1 MENALPVE
9 DFKVRALLVLGIGI
23 GMLAA
28 QDTTPSAGV
37 QVTLAQAVRE
47 AIDKNLGLLAERYN
61 VSIAEARMITA
72 RLRPN
77 PVLTVDSDY
86 IDFLGKFTRD
96 NQAGPTELSAR
107 TDFILERG
115 GKRERRIE
123 VAENS
128 RAVAQLQLLNTT
140 RTLIL
145 DVQSAFV
152 EVLSAKENLALAREN
167 LKSFNSI
174 VEVNTNRVRAG
185 DLAQVELLRSQ
196 VAALQFQNSVRQAQS
211 RLTQARNRLQALMGR
226 TLFSLD
232 FDAVGDL
239 RRDSDPVKLEEF
251 RRAAV
256 ELRPDLQAL
265 KADQARSTADIRL
278 QMAQGKVDFTL
289 SSQYHWQFDNAKGNA
304 IGFFFSAP
312 LPIFNKNQG
321 EIERARR
328 EQQQIEARIRALEH
342 DIHAEVEN
350 AYQQYM
356 ASRELLENV
365 EHNMLTQ
372 AREVRQTIE
381 YSYRRGEATFVDLL
395 DAQRAFNDATQTYNE
410 ARADYARSL
419 YLIDAISGKGVN
431 P

>member
-1 MENALPVE
+1 M
-9 DFKVRALLVLGIGI
+9 RALLVLGIGI

-28 QDTTPSAGV
+28 QDTPSAGV

-115 GKRERRIE
+115 GKRERRME

-211 RLTQARNRLQALMGR
+211 RLAQSRTRLQTLMGR

-239 RRDSDPVKLEEF
+239 RRDSEPVKIEEF

-256 ELRPDLQAL
+256 ELRPDLQSP
-265 KADQARSTADIRL
+265 QSRS
-278 QMAQGKVDFTL
+278 G
-289 SSQYHWQFDNAKGNA
+289 A
-304 IGFFFSAP
+304 IH
-312 LPIFNKNQG
+312 
-321 EIERARR
+321 RR
-328 EQQQIEARIRALEH
+328 H
-342 DIHAEVEN
+342 
-350 AYQQYM
+350 
-356 ASRELLENV
+356 S
-365 EHNMLTQ
+365 LTDG
-372 AREVRQTIE
+372 A
-381 YSYRRGEATFVDLL
+381 G
-395 DAQRAFNDATQTYNE
+395 
-410 ARADYARSL
+410 
-419 YLIDAISGKGVN
+419 
-431 P
+431 